1 MPAFTI
7 GQTSVPTYLNTDTV
21 SATSTYTYDGNTKGQ
36 VNLITLTNAITVT
49 FGAPANIVE
58 GATYVFIL
66 KAGDTNART
75 FAWNTAYKFP
85 GGAPA
90 LTSGTITNGGFD
102 IITFLGMPSNVLVY
116 RGHNADVR

>member
-7 GQTSVPTYLNTDTV
+7 GQTSVPTYLNTDAI
-21 SATSTYTYDGNTKGQ
+21 SANSTYTYDGNTKGQ

-49 FGAPANIVE
+49 FGAPTNIIE
-58 GATYVFIL
+58 GATYVFVL

-75 FAWNTAYKFP
+75 FAWASNYKFP
-85 GGAPA
+85 SGSPV
-90 LTSGTITNGGFD
+90 LTAGTASNGGFD

>member
-1 MPAFTI
+1 MPAFNI

-21 SATSTYTYDGNTKGQ
+21 SATGTYTYDGNTKGQ

-66 KAGDTNART
+66 KAGDTSARS
-75 FAWNTAYKFP
+75 FAWASNYKFP
-85 GGAPA
+85 GGSPA
-90 LTSGTITNGGFD
+90 LSSGSVTSGAYD